1 MVLEDVA
8 RIGPLLVVAGLAV
21 GWIAEAVARAGGSG
35 LLRDLG
41 LGLAGS
47 VLGGLT
53 VWSVIPSGVGMA
65 TMCLVGCAG
74 AVVVITGQRG
84 FWRST
89 GFGV

>member
-21 GWIAEAVARAGGSG
+21 GWIADGVARAGGYG

-65 TMCLVGCAG
+65 TMCHAGSAG
-74 AVVVITGQRG
+74 AVIVITGQRG
-84 FWRST
+84 FWRSM
-89 GFGV
+89 GFGA